1 MVANPRIN
9 EVPVAIGGDGLEAVY
24 EFYSKYFLA
33 QLPPDL
39 EIVPVSRT
47 IGQGRVVDELVLRF
61 THTIAMDAFLPG
73 IPPTGKRVEMALVAI
88 IQFDGDKIAQETL
101 YWDQASVLVQL
112 EVLSPGSLPIV
123 GAEGARS
130 VLDRSIPLNGLLL
143 RARAA

>member
-1 MVANPRIN
+1 MA
-9 EVPVAIGGDGLEAVY
+9 
-24 EFYSKYFLA
+24 
-33 QLPPDL
+33 
-39 EIVPVSRT
+39 
-47 IGQGRVVDELVLRF
+47 
-61 THTIAMDAFLPG
+61 
-73 IPPTGKRVEMALVAI
+73 GKSVEMALVAI

-112 EVLSPGSLPIV
+112 GALSPGSLPVV